1 LCGARDV
8 GVRRATSLDSP
19 YVLVKRSVYVNVGE
33 TEQHGNAKALQNT
46 PINDTVRKWQQRLLG
61 VCSDVLGYPYPAGH
75 CGVDVHGIMLDID
88 LNVEK
93 KNSNLC
99 TISLTSLRLVDYF
112 YVIQRM

>member
-1 LCGARDV
+1 LRLNRLCGARDV

-46 PINDTVRKWQQRLLG
+46 GINDTIRKWQQRLLG

-75 CGVDVHGIMLDID
+75 CGVDVQGIMLDID
-88 LNVEK
+88 LNFEEK
-93 KNSNLC
+93 KTLICVESVL
-99 TISLTSLRLVDYF
+99 LVLG
-112 YVIQRM
+112 